1 MSIRFATEQDIPAI
15 LAIYGPYVENTAIS
29 FEYSV
34 PTMEEFTQRFRKY
47 TLKFPWLVWEEDG
60 TILGYA
66 YGSAPFERAA
76 YGWCAEA
83 SIYLTP
89 QAHRRGIGSKLYK
102 TLEQLLTLQGYRKLY
117 ALVTTANPPSVQ
129 FHLSMGYRHLVE
141 FKNCGYKFGSWHGV
155 TWLEKDLSPV
165 DLTMSPPKN
174 IDDIVRNVKNL
185 QQFLDSLSL
194 S

>member
-34 PTMEEFTQRFRKY
+34 PTLEEFTQRFRKY
-47 TLKFPWLVWEEDG
+47 TCQFPWLVWEEDG
-60 TILGYA
+60 QVLGYA

-83 SIYLTP
+83 SIYLAP
-89 QAHRRGIGSKLYK
+89 QAHRRGIGTKLYK
-102 TLEQLLTLQGYRKLY
+102 ALEQLLTLQGYRKLY

-129 FHLSMGYRHLVE
+129 FHLKMGYRHLVE
-141 FKNCGYKFGSWHGV
+141 FQDCGFKFGSWHGV
-155 TWLEKDLSPV
+155 TWLEKNLNPV
-165 DLTMSPPKN
+165 DLTMSPPN
-174 IDDIVRNVKNL
+174 SIGTIVRNVKNL
-185 QQFLDSLSL
+185 QVFLDSLSL

>member
-15 LAIYGPYVENTAIS
+15 LSIYGPYVESTAIS

-34 PTMEEFTQRFRKY
+34 PTLEEFTQRFRKY
-47 TLKFPWLVWEEDG
+47 TLRFPWLVWEENS
-60 TILGYA
+60 TVLGYA

-83 SIYLTP
+83 SIYLAP
-89 QAHRRGIGSKLYK
+89 QAHRKGIGTKLYEA
-102 TLEQLLTLQGYRKLY
+102 LEKLLTLQGYRKLY

-129 FHLSMGYRHLVE
+129 FHLAMGYRHLVE
-141 FKNCGYKFGSWHGV
+141 FKDCGFKFGQWHGV
-155 TWLEKDLSPV
+155 TWLEKDLKSV
-165 DLTMSPPKN
+165 DLTMNPPKP
-174 IDDIVRNVKNL
+174 IGDIVKNVKNL
-185 QQFLDSLSL
+185 QVFLDSLSL

>member
-34 PTMEEFTQRFRKY
+34 PSLEEFTQRFRKY

-60 TILGYA
+60 TVLGYA
-66 YGSAPFERAA
+66 YGNAPFERAA
-76 YGWCAEA
+76 YSWCAEA
-83 SIYLTP
+83 SIYLAP
-89 QAHRRGIGSKLYK
+89 QAHRKGIGSKLYAA
-102 TLEQLLTLQGYRKLY
+102 LEQILTLQGYRKLY
-117 ALVTTANPPSVQ
+117 ALVTTANPPSVK

-141 FKNCGYKFGSWHGV
+141 FKDCGFKFGSWHGV
-155 TWLEKDLSPV
+155 TWLEKDLHPV
-165 DLTMSPPKN
+165 DLTMISPKPVAK
-174 IDDIVRNVKNL
+174 IVRNTKKL
-185 QQFLDSLSL
+185 QELLDSLSL

>member
-34 PTMEEFTQRFRKY
+34 PTREEFTQRFRKY
-47 TLKFPWLVWEEDG
+47 TLQFPWLVWEEDG
-60 TILGYA
+60 AVLGYA

-83 SIYLTP
+83 SIYLAP
-89 QAHRRGIGSKLYK
+89 QAHRRGIGRKLYAV
-102 TLEQLLTLQGYRKLY
+102 LEQLLTLQGYRKLY

-129 FHLSMGYRHLVE
+129 FHLAMGYRYLAE
-141 FKNCGYKFGSWHGV
+141 FQNCGYKFDGWHGV
-155 TWLEKDLSPV
+155 TWLEKDLNPV
-165 DLTMSPPKN
+165 DLTMSPPKT
-174 IDDIVRNVKNL
+174 IDNIVRNVKNL
-185 QQFLDSLSL
+185 QEFLDSLSL

>member
-34 PTMEEFTQRFRKY
+34 PSLEEFTQRFRKY
-47 TLKFPWLVWEEDG
+47 TKQFPWLVWEENG
-60 TILGYA
+60 SILGYA

-83 SIYLTP
+83 SIYLAP
-89 QAHRRGIGSKLYK
+89 QAHRRGIGSKLYAV
-102 TLEQLLTLQGYRKLY
+102 LEQLLTLQGYRKLY

-129 FHLSMGYRHLVE
+129 FHLALGYRHLTE
-141 FKNCGYKFGSWHGV
+141 FKNCGYKFGNWYGV
-155 TWLEKDLSPV
+155 TWLEKDLYPV
-165 DLTMSPPKN
+165 NLTMSPPKSYEY
-174 IDDIVRNVKNL
+174 IVNNVKNL
-185 QQFLDSLSL
+185 QDILDSLSL

>member
-34 PTMEEFTQRFRKY
+34 PTLEEFTQRFCKY
-47 TLKFPWLVWEEDG
+47 TRQFPWLVWEEDG
-60 TILGYA
+60 QVLGYA

-83 SIYLTP
+83 SIYLAP
-89 QAHRRGIGSKLYK
+89 RAHRRGIGSKLYRV
-102 TLEQLLTLQGYRKLY
+102 LEHLLTLQGYRKLY

-129 FHLSMGYRHLVE
+129 FHLAMGYRHLVE
-141 FKNCGYKFGSWHGV
+141 FTNCGFKFGCWHGV
-155 TWLEKDLSPV
+155 TWLEKDLKIV
-165 DLTMSPPKN
+165 DLPMNAPSPIN
-174 IDDIVRNVKNL
+174 SIVKSAKNL
-185 QQFLDSLSL
+185 QDILDSLSL